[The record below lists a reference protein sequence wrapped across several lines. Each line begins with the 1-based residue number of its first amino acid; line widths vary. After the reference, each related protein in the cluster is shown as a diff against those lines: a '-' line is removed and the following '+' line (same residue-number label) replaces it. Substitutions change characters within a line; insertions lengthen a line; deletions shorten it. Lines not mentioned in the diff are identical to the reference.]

1 VPDTEVSLPEAG
13 RIEQWLFTLDSA
25 TGEVC
30 RIEKFDSASGSAQ
43 ELSDSEYAALDSYL
57 AAVAPGSSPEVSH
70 DPAPTAGAAAR
81 AYWQGVA
88 DCAALNLKNASS
100 GT

>member
-1 VPDTEVSLPEAG
+1 M
-13 RIEQWLFTLDSA
+13 EQWLFTLDSA

-30 RIEKFDSASGSAQ
+30 RIEKFDSVSGSTQ

-57 AAVAPGSSPEVSH
+57 VAVAPEPSPEVSH
-70 DPAPTAGAAAR
+70 DPTPTSGATAR

-100 GT
+100 GN